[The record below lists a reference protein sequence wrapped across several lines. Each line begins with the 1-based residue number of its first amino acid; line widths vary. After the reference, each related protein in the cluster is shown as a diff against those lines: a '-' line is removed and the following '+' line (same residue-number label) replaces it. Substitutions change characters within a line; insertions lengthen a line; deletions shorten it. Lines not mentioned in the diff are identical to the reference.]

1 MTNYLG
7 ITIDYERDTRLS
19 EQADTLMR
27 DYYMLDHERSPQEA
41 FARASVAYCGGDLDL
56 GQRIYDYASKG
67 WFMFA
72 SPVLS
77 NAPDGNG
84 GNRGL
89 PISCFLTYVGD
100 NLDSLIDHN
109 GEVAWLSVKGG
120 GVGGHWGDVRG
131 ISDKAPGPIPFMK
144 VVDSQMTAYKQGKT
158 RKGSYAAYLDVS
170 HPDIEEFISF
180 KVPTG
185 GDINRKC
192 FNLFNAVNVTD
203 DFRESVINDT

>member
-7 ITIDYERDTRLS
+7 ITIDYERDSRLS
-19 EQADTLMR
+19 DQADTLMR
-27 DYYMLDHERSPQEA
+27 DYYMLDHEGSPQEA

-77 NAPDGNG
+77 NAPDGDG

-100 NLDSLIDHN
+100 NLDSLMTIM
-109 GEVAWLSVKGG
+109 VK
-120 GVGGHWGDVRG
+120 
-131 ISDKAPGPIPFMK
+131 
-144 VVDSQMTAYKQGKT
+144 
-158 RKGSYAAYLDVS
+158 
-170 HPDIEEFISF
+170 
-180 KVPTG
+180 
-185 GDINRKC
+185 
-192 FNLFNAVNVTD
+192 
-203 DFRESVINDT
+203 